1 MSLEKLA
8 QSDELYIKMN
18 ARGKALSHFENFK
31 ADLIDWMAN
40 PENPNTSK
48 FISVVNGG
56 KYTGHLYYQMISS
69 KIDGVWS
76 AYFWNTT
83 KSDSWKGDKM
93 IDNLFLRFFCRYELD
108 QYIIKHNLRD
118 YKSDSKYELLTSLA
132 NESEPYSSFDV
143 FAELL
148 DYQEICDFERIL
160 DKLSRNKDIINIAI
174 APCWDKKQNVV
185 FDKYGQRT
193 DVAFL
198 AACLFLQRDV
208 EFDEAKFTTWMRI
221 VWNIITN
228 TDINNSDTMISA
240 MNLIFQLSEH
250 CDEIVK
256 YIAHHDK
263 DFESSKEAMN

>member
-108 QYIIKHNLRD
+108 QYIIKHNLRT
-118 YKSDSKYELLTSLA
+118 TSQILNTNCLQVWQMRA
-132 NESEPYSSFDV
+132 NHTLVLMYLPSY
-143 FAELL
+143 
-148 DYQEICDFERIL
+148 
-160 DKLSRNKDIINIAI
+160 
-174 APCWDKKQNVV
+174 
-185 FDKYGQRT
+185 
-193 DVAFL
+193 
-198 AACLFLQRDV
+198 
-208 EFDEAKFTTWMRI
+208 
-221 VWNIITN
+221 
-228 TDINNSDTMISA
+228 
-240 MNLIFQLSEH
+240 
-250 CDEIVK
+250 
-256 YIAHHDK
+256 
-263 DFESSKEAMN
+263 